1 MVLKKKS
8 LFFNGLCIFH
18 DPFFC
23 VDTLSLRCVN
33 KGLSV
38 SDKIQVSDFLS
49 LRRHQ
54 IVVSRNYITPVSVMQ
69 LFPSALAAGYAYFRL
84 IFNFKSIFIR

>member
-1 MVLKKKS
+1 MGCV
-8 LFFNGLCIFH
+8 FFTTR
-18 DPFFC
+18 FFC
-23 VDTLSLRCVN
+23 VDTLSLRRVN

-54 IVVSRNYITPVSVMQ
+54 IVVSRNYIMPVSVMQ
-69 LFPSALAAGYAYFRL
+69 LFPSALTVPVHR
-84 IFNFKSIFIR
+84 RQ